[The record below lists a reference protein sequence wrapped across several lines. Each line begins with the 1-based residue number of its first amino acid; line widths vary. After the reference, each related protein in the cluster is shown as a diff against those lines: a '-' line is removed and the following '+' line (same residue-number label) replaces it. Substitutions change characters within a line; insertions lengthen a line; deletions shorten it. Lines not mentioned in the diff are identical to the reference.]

1 MSMPGMEV
9 LWNEAVGGGDAPPT
23 AEHGGEADQKD
34 SVDSSPGDGDGIW
47 QERAAWY
54 RAAVD
59 AWYGASREGSPGGER
74 QARPADIGDLP
85 DIAAR
90 HPGDYVPPRPEAPVA
105 RPEELA
111 GWLGGVNPDKGDP
124 GRGNNCGECARAVAR
139 TWFGDT
145 VAVAAAMADGGAAGE
160 PAGRMAEWAGRAPAP
175 VSMAEI
181 GERLAALG
189 PGSLAVVGADWR
201 SGGGHW
207 FNAVNDRGAVLAVD
221 GQRGRCGPWPPSAA
235 GVRFDEGDMR
245 YSDAIFFTPDGKVVH
260 DDHPR

>member
-1 MSMPGMEV
+1 MPGMEV
-9 LWNEAVGGGDAPPT
+9 LWDEAGGGDAAPP
-23 AEHGGEADQKD
+23 ADQGVGRGEGD
-34 SVDSSPGDGDGIW
+34 HSGERRPEAGDGVW
-47 QERAAWY
+47 QERATRY

-59 AWYGASREGSPGGER
+59 ACYGACAGLPSGD
-74 QARPADIGDLP
+74 RPASPSDIGDRP

-90 HPGDYVPPRPEAPVA
+90 YPGDYLPAAGPEVPAA
-105 RPEELA
+105 RPEQLE

-124 GRGNNCGECARAVAR
+124 GRGNNCGECARAVAS

-175 VSMAEI
+175 VSMAGI
-181 GERLAALG
+181 GERLAVLG

-201 SGGGHW
+201 FGGGHW
-207 FNAVNDRGAVLAVD
+207 FNAVNDAGTVLAVD